1 MTGPSAGFVPVG
13 HLGLIDRERHNCF
26 LEPWDGRMGKV
37 IHYLVVF
44 TALGGSLAH
53 PASAAPP
60 ASCVGKFVG
69 TWSYPGGTTTV
80 RPNGLAYPHCAMCVA
95 VQTWT
100 CQGNTYQFSNS
111 GPPGQFSA
119 TLIDSNHM
127 QGSGGVATRIG
138 GAAIATSQSN
148 QPDRAVAKSQQAA
161 AAKKPPT
168 TNTPKVRDAATT
180 DSSQQPASD
189 CNSSVSGQ
197 GNLNSNNL
205 GSTSNASSAAPSSTS
220 CPPSVIPGQAQA
232 AHPVVPPTPPI
243 SSQHVAAA
251 PAQTTS
257 APSDGEVLA
266 ATVLDGMKQFNPSYS
281 GPPAPPVQA
290 PPPNPPTQAADND
303 EPNASTSD
311 PSWTDDLKTAY
322 DRLSKD
328 DPDDEDYAKACLHS
342 FTKGAQESINQDSA
356 FAGETKSADYYE
368 EKRKTLYEKLKE
380 CAKAV
385 REHIESSMRK

>member
-1 MTGPSAGFVPVG
+1 
-13 HLGLIDRERHNCF
+13 
-26 LEPWDGRMGKV
+26 MGKV
-37 IHYLVVF
+37 IHYLFVF
-44 TALGGSLAH
+44 TAFGVGLAH

-80 RPNGLAYPHCAMCVA
+80 RSNGLAYPHCAMCVP

-138 GAAIATSQSN
+138 GAAVATSRSDK
-148 QPDRAVAKSQQAA
+148 PDRAVNKSQQAA
-161 AAKKPPT
+161 AAKKLPAI
-168 TNTPKVRDAATT
+168 NAPKVRNATAT
-180 DSSQQPASD
+180 DSSQQPPSD

-197 GNLNSNNL
+197 GNLNSSNL
-205 GSTSNASSAAPSSTS
+205 GSTSSTNIAGPSSTS
-220 CPPSVIPGQAQA
+220 CPPPVVPGQAQA
-232 AHPVVPPTPPI
+232 TNPVVPPTPPV

-251 PAQTTS
+251 PAQTTP
-257 APSDGEVLA
+257 APSEGEVLA
-266 ATVLDGMKQFNPSYS
+266 GTVLDGMKQFNPSYS
-281 GPPAPPVQA
+281 GPLAPPVQA

-303 EPNASTSD
+303 DPDASTSD

-322 DRLSKD
+322 DRLSKE

-342 FTKGAQESINQDSA
+342 FTKGAQESIHQDLA
-356 FAGETKSADYYE
+356 FAGETKSTDYYE

-385 REHIESSMRK
+385 REHIESSMQK